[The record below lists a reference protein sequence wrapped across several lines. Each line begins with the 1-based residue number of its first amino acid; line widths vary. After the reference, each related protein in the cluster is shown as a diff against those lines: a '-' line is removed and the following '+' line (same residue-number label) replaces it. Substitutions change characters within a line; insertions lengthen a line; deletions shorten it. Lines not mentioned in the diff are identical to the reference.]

1 MDAVAGK
8 DQWPDFLSPE
18 TGGGVSVDKSA
29 PIEQEQERELYTEM
43 LVCSRVLTE

>member
-1 MDAVAGK
+1 MREDVCVCGRALMDAVAGK

-29 PIEQEQERELYTEM
+29 PIEQEQ
-43 LVCSRVLTE
+43 